1 MPTIAFADES
11 GTDANSPCYGIG
23 VVCVSADA
31 VDAFETYVKDLK
43 AQHGVQGEIKW
54 TRIRT
59 SHGAINFALGALD
72 AILRS
77 HTATLDV
84 MVVRKDQYR
93 NWRGDTE
100 VAFYKTYTQLL
111 RHIARRTQEPATV
124 LIDARSDA
132 YSRSNEVIE
141 TIGNRMLARLNSSG
155 RLTGVEKVDSRERIG
170 IQVADVLT
178 GAITAGHVRYLDRGF
193 GMHNGKLV
201 TIGRIAQMLGWDALC
216 YDTFP
221 HDKINIW
228 HFPIEFRADPET
240 RNPQPTR
247 AAVPYVTADDLR

>member
-23 VVCVSADA
+23 VVCVAADA
-31 VDAFETYVKDLK
+31 VGAFETYVNDLK
-43 AQHGVQGEIKW
+43 RQHGVQGEVKW
-54 TRIRT
+54 TRIRK

-77 HTATLDV
+77 RTATLDV

-100 VAFYKTYTQLL
+100 IAFYKTYTQLL
-111 RHIARRTQEPATV
+111 RHIARRTKETATV

-141 TIGNRMLARLNSSG
+141 TIGNRMLARLNSAG
-155 RLTGVEKVDSRERIG
+155 KLAGVEKVDSRDRIG

-178 GAITAGHVRYLDRGF
+178 GAITAGHIRYLDRGF
-193 GMHNGKLV
+193 GMHNGKIV
-201 TIGRIAQMLGWDALC
+201 TVGRIAQMLGWDALC

-228 HFPIEFRADPET
+228 HFPIEFRAE
-240 RNPQPTR
+240 
-247 AAVPYVTADDLR
+247 VTS